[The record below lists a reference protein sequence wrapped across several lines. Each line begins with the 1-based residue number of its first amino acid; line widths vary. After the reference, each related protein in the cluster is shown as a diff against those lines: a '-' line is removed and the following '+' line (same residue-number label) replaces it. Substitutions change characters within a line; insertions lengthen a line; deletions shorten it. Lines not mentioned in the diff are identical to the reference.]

1 MSGESTDPSTWSN
14 PDKEGEL
21 KKQGH
26 VVKNWKHRWFVIKK
40 DTMYYFKSKK
50 DTVRQPLGT
59 IPLEDAVLTVTDTKV
74 KNSKKEF
81 LFEVTSTRID
91 KSFLI
96 QAASQQEMNEWIE
109 AINAARN
116 FYSVSSPFDLQHNIH
131 VDFNS
136 DTGFVGL
143 PGEWETLLK
152 GSDISKADVV
162 QNSAAVLDVLKFQD
176 QYQKQAAAGAARPG
190 MAAANANGAH
200 GNNDASQAST
210 TSAAPIGAG
219 NNSTATSNGS
229 LPTATATAPTP
240 ATQTGNSAAPM
251 PTTNSTLTLQQL
263 VGNSASREN
272 YKNPRKI
279 GEGAAGEVF
288 VATNAKTG
296 ELVAIKKMP
305 ITAEN
310 IKLLC
315 TEIEIMKDST
325 HANIVGYIESF
336 IVDDNQLWVVMEY
349 MDGGCLTDILE
360 QFENGLKLNEEQIA
374 FICLETLK
382 ALAYIHA
389 KHRIHRDVKSDNVLL
404 NTKGEVKIADFGYAA
419 QLTQQQQK
427 RNTVVGTPY
436 WMAPELIR
444 GHDYGTRV
452 DIWSLG
458 IMLMELAEGE
468 PPYMEYQP
476 LRALFLI
483 TTKGIPPL
491 KDLEKWSPEFRDFY
505 NKCLEKEVEKRPEAT
520 ELLTHP
526 FLQKACPPAGLAPP
540 VIQVKNMSS

>member
-1 MSGESTDPSTWSN
+1 M
-14 PDKEGEL
+14 
-21 KKQGH
+21 
-26 VVKNWKHRWFVIKK
+26 
-40 DTMYYFKSKK
+40 
-50 DTVRQPLGT
+50 RQPLGA
-59 IPLEDAVLTVTDTKV
+59 IPLEDAKLNLAGDLKSA
-74 KNSKKEF
+74 KNAKKEF
-81 LFEVTSTRID
+81 LFEVCSPRID

-96 QAASQQEMNEWIE
+96 QAGSQQELDEWIE
-109 AINAARN
+109 AINAGRN

-136 DTGFVGL
+136 ETGFVGL
-143 PGEWETLLK
+143 PNEWETLVK
-152 GSDISKADVV
+152 GTISKAEVIE
-162 QNSAAVLDVLKFQD
+162 NSAAVLDVLKFQD
-176 QYQKQAAAGAARPG
+176 QYNKQAAGAGVGAGAGGAGGSNGATSAASPSAGQAPSAAQQPG
-190 MAAANANGAH
+190 ASANANG
-200 GNNDASQAST
+200 G
-210 TSAAPIGAG
+210 
-219 NNSTATSNGS
+219 
-229 LPTATATAPTP
+229 
-240 ATQTGNSAAPM
+240 SAAPM
-251 PTTNSTLTLQQL
+251 PTMNSAVTLREL
-263 VGNSASREN
+263 VGTSANRDA

-288 VATNAKTG
+288 VATNSKTG

-315 TEIEIMKDST
+315 TEIEIMRDST
-325 HANIVGYIESF
+325 HPNIVGYIESF

-349 MDGGCLTDILE
+349 MDGGCLTDILD
-360 QFENGLKLNEEQIA
+360 QFDTLKLSEEQIA

-491 KDLEKWSPEFRDFY
+491 KDLDKWSPEFRDFY
-505 NKCLEKEVEKRPEAT
+505 GKCLEKEVEKRPEAN
-520 ELLTHP
+520 ELLKHP
-526 FLQKACPPAGLAPP
+526 FLQMACPPSGLAPS
-540 VIQVKNMSS
+540 VIQVKNM

>member
-1 MSGESTDPSTWSN
+1 M
-14 PDKEGEL
+14 
-21 KKQGH
+21 
-26 VVKNWKHRWFVIKK
+26 
-40 DTMYYFKSKK
+40 
-50 DTVRQPLGT
+50 RQPLGT
-59 IPLEDAVLTVTDTKV
+59 IPLEDAKLTVAADLKSKKDT
-74 KNSKKEF
+74 KKEF
-81 LFEVTSTRID
+81 LFEVASTRID

-96 QAASQQEMNEWIE
+96 QASSQQELDEWVE
-109 AINAARN
+109 AINAGRN

-136 DTGFVGL
+136 ETGFVGL
-143 PGEWETLLK
+143 PNEWETLVK
-152 GSDISKADVV
+152 GTITKAEVIE
-162 QNSAAVLDVLKFQD
+162 NSAAVLDVLKFQD
-176 QYQKQAAAGAARPG
+176 QYQKQAGAGAGAG
-190 MAAANANGAH
+190 ASHQGAGAGTGAAANGATTAATSS
-200 GNNDASQAST
+200 ASPAVQKTAPAAQASAT
-210 TSAAPIGAG
+210 AAGLPTVNSAMNSAVTLRELVGTSA
-219 NNSTATSNGS
+219 NRD
-229 LPTATATAPTP
+229 
-240 ATQTGNSAAPM
+240 
-251 PTTNSTLTLQQL
+251 
-263 VGNSASREN
+263 V
-272 YKNPRKI
+272 YKNARKI

-288 VATNAKTG
+288 VATNSKNG

-349 MDGGCLTDILE
+349 MDGGCLTDILD
-360 QFENGLKLNEEQIA
+360 QFETLKLTEEQIA
-374 FICLETLK
+374 FICLETLR

-389 KHRIHRDVKSDNVLL
+389 RHRIHRDVKSDNVLL

-491 KDLEKWSPEFRDFY
+491 KDLDRWSPEFRDFY
-505 NKCLEKEVEKRPEAT
+505 SKCLEKEVDKRPEAA
-520 ELLTHP
+520 ELLNHP
-526 FLQKACPPAGLAPP
+526 FLQKACHPSALAPS
-540 VIQVKNMSS
+540 VIQVKNM

>member
-1 MSGESTDPSTWSN
+1 MSSP
-14 PDKEGEL
+14 
-21 KKQGH
+21 
-26 VVKNWKHRWFVIKK
+26 
-40 DTMYYFKSKK
+40 
-50 DTVRQPLGT
+50 
-59 IPLEDAVLTVTDTKV
+59 
-74 KNSKKEF
+74 
-81 LFEVTSTRID
+81 RID

-96 QAASQQEMNEWIE
+96 QASSQQEMDEWIE
-109 AINAARN
+109 AINAGRN

-136 DTGFVGL
+136 ETGFVGL
-143 PGEWETLLK
+143 PNEWETLVK
-152 GSDISKADVV
+152 GTITKTEVLE
-162 QNSAAVLDVLKFQD
+162 NSAAVLDVLKFQD
-176 QYQKQAAAGAARPG
+176 QYNKQAGTGVVHTAGATAAGAG
-190 MAAANANGAH
+190 TNGVSA
-200 GNNDASQAST
+200 GVGPV
-210 TSAAPIGAG
+210 SAASPAIGAG
-219 NNSTATSNGS
+219 TNGAAAPNAQPAGTA
-229 LPTATATAPTP
+229 ATT
-240 ATQTGNSAAPM
+240 PM
-251 PTTNSTLTLQQL
+251 PTANSAVTLREL
-263 VGNSASREN
+263 VGSSANRDA

-288 VATNAKTG
+288 VATNSKTG

-360 QFENGLKLNEEQIA
+360 QFDTVRLNEEQIA

-382 ALAYIHA
+382 ALQYIHQ

-491 KDLEKWSPEFRDFY
+491 KDLDKWSPEFIDFY
-505 NKCLEKEVEKRPEAT
+505 NKCLEKEVEKRPEAA
-520 ELLTHP
+520 ELLQHR
-526 FLQKACPPAGLAPP
+526 FLLKACPPSGLAPA
-540 VIQVKNMSS
+540 VIQVKNM

>member
-1 MSGESTDPSTWSN
+1 MD
-14 PDKEGEL
+14 D
-21 KKQGH
+21 
-26 VVKNWKHRWFVIKK
+26 
-40 DTMYYFKSKK
+40 
-50 DTVRQPLGT
+50 
-59 IPLEDAVLTVTDTKV
+59 
-74 KNSKKEF
+74 
-81 LFEVTSTRID
+81 
-91 KSFLI
+91 
-96 QAASQQEMNEWIE
+96 WIE
-109 AINAARN
+109 AINAGRN
-116 FYSVSSPFDLQHNIH
+116 FYSVSSPFDLQHHIH

-136 DTGFVGL
+136 ETGFVGL
-143 PGEWETLLK
+143 PNEWETLVK
-152 GSDISKADVV
+152 GTISKTEVLE
-162 QNSAAVLDVLKFQD
+162 NSAAVIDVLKFQD
-176 QYQKQAAAGAARPG
+176 QYNKQLGGAPTAGMG
-190 MAAANANGAH
+190 AAANAAKDNAPAQPAGAQTNGVHANANGGAANNANGA
-200 GNNDASQAST
+200 
-210 TSAAPIGAG
+210 SAAG
-219 NNSTATSNGS
+219 TNG
-229 LPTATATAPTP
+229 
-240 ATQTGNSAAPM
+240 APM
-251 PTTNSTLTLQQL
+251 PQTNSAVTLREL
-263 VGNSASREN
+263 VGTGANRDA

-288 VATNAKTG
+288 VATNSKTG

-360 QFENGLKLNEEQIA
+360 QFETIKLAEDQIA

-382 ALAYIHA
+382 ALQYIHA

-419 QLTQQQQK
+419 QLTLQQQK

-444 GHDYGTRV
+444 GHDYGTKV

-491 KDLEKWSPEFRDFY
+491 KDLDKWSPEFRDFY
-505 NKCLEKEVEKRPEAT
+505 NKCLEKEVEKRPEAI
-520 ELLTHP
+520 ELLEHP
-526 FLQKACPPAGLAPP
+526 FLKKATPPAGLAPA
-540 VIQVKNMSS
+540 VIQVKNM